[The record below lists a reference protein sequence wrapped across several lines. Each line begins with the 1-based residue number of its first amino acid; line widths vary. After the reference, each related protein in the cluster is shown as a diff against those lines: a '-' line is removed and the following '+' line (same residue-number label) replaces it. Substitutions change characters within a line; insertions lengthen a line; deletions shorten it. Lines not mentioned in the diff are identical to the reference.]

1 MNDKISLKAKAGF
14 VLVIMALALTA
25 VSCNTYRKINYLQD
39 IVPDKAERIAI
50 NKGILIQP
58 KDMISIVVSSRNP
71 ELALIFNLPVISY
84 QAGSEVVSG
93 QGSQRLL
100 GYVVD
105 NDGYI
110 DFPVL
115 GLVKAAGLTRWEL
128 ANEIKSMIIE
138 GNYIND
144 PVVTVEFMNFKIS
157 VMGEVTSPGTYNIEG
172 DKITLLQALSLAKD
186 LTIFGRR
193 DNVSVIREQGDE
205 RIIYQVDLRSASIF
219 ESPAY
224 YLQQNDIVYVEPNK
238 VRAGLMD
245 KRALPMV
252 DEVAKGGLYPRMSVV
267 LNGVAQKEGRYGY
280 GRYGYGYGDKYEY
293 R

>member
-128 ANEIKSMIIE
+128 ANLLVSDRFAELVLQLRRKYDYVFLDCPPVDIVADTSIIARMA
-138 GNYIND
+138 D
-144 PVVTVEFMNFKIS
+144 M
-157 VMGEVTSPGTYNIEG
+157 
-172 DKITLLQALSLAKD
+172 
-186 LTIFGRR
+186 TIF
-193 DNVSVIREQGDE
+193 VM
-205 RIIYQVDLRSASIF
+205 
-219 ESPAY
+219 
-224 YLQQNDIVYVEPNK
+224 
-238 VRAGLMD
+238 RAGLMD

-280 GRYGYGYGDKYEY
+280 GRYGYGYGYKYEY

>member
-128 ANEIKSMIIE
+128 ANRLVSDRFAELVLQLRRKYDYVFLDCPPVDIVADTSIIARMA
-138 GNYIND
+138 D
-144 PVVTVEFMNFKIS
+144 M
-157 VMGEVTSPGTYNIEG
+157 
-172 DKITLLQALSLAKD
+172 
-186 LTIFGRR
+186 TIF
-193 DNVSVIREQGDE
+193 VM
-205 RIIYQVDLRSASIF
+205 
-219 ESPAY
+219 
-224 YLQQNDIVYVEPNK
+224 
-238 VRAGLMD
+238 RAGLMD

-280 GRYGYGYGDKYEY
+280 GRYSYGYGYKYEY